1 MSLLAPLFS
10 LYSVKERGKKG
21 GGGVRS
27 SKFNLIDTIAGKI
40 VVVKI
45 INFTKTLYS

>member
-21 GGGVRS
+21 GGVRS
-27 SKFNLIDTIAGKI
+27 SKFNLIDTIAGKK